1 LYHIESEAVGSVGG
15 DIVRHQG
22 NYSFTFNGNNSS
34 PIQVPGNVDWAGVG
48 DAYFAMA
55 AIPAAQN
62 QGLEYHA
69 SRYEVDTKPFYY
81 SIFSWILRNATT
93 KETRHLVTAH
103 VPINADGSITK
114 VYTGTKDYFT
124 LEKYNEFISAGVGR
138 PIDIIDLINF
148 SNYSPIRWFVKPL
161 SIPILSALIS
171 SIISR
176 TITASPLLFSR
187 FCFIRCC
194 FRCAGRSRVRSKKL
208 RQTRRK

>member
-1 LYHIESEAVGSVGG
+1 LIGASIGDHAINNHNFYHIESEAVASVGG

-55 AIPAAQN
+55 AIPAAQTK
-62 QGLEYHA
+62 GLGISRVEIR
-69 SRYEVDTKPFYY
+69 SRYANRFIT
-81 SIFSWILRNATT
+81 SIFSWILRSETT

-124 LEKYNEFISAGVGR
+124 LERYNEFTAGVGR
-138 PIDIIDLINF
+138 PIDID
-148 SNYSPIRWFVKPL
+148 
-161 SIPILSALIS
+161 
-171 SIISR
+171 
-176 TITASPLLFSR
+176 R
-187 FCFIRCC
+187 FN
-194 FRCAGRSRVRSKKL
+194 
-208 RQTRRK
+208 